1 MPQISQIFTDFKQP
15 LVVLSKKIIATIF
28 CKYLNVVDLCTN
40 YKKSVL
46 SIFFIV
52 LCFSSFA
59 ENSDSCIVKLN
70 KRYFKSYLKNTKDF
84 FISPIKWNN
93 NQWFTFIGFVGI
105 TEIIM
110 SEDLNI
116 QQYSQKIR
124 STRTDNIVKY
134 GFEPF
139 GSGIYSMPL
148 MAAFISHGLISKNKR
163 GLRVGLL
170 GIEAY
175 LLSGVFVNI
184 PKYLFNRHR
193 PYHDKPSDPY
203 IFDGPFTG
211 DYYRSFFSGHTTSVF
226 AVATIV
232 ASEYDDKPLVP
243 ILCYSIATLSGYS
256 RINDNK
262 HWASDVFGGAVFGYV
277 IGRLIYKNG
286 CDKIKIIPSQTSKY
300 SGVSIF
306 YNLN

>member
-1 MPQISQIFTDFKQP
+1 MIMIKKYLLLILIF
-15 LVVLSKKIIATIF
+15 IF
-28 CKYLNVVDLCTN
+28 CNK
-40 YKKSVL
+40 
-46 SIFFIV
+46 I
-52 LCFSSFA
+52 FA
-59 ENSDSCIVKLN
+59 ENPDSCIVKLN
-70 KRYFKSYLKNTKDF
+70 KKYLKSYLKNSKDF

-93 NQWFTFIGFVGI
+93 NQWFAFMGFVGV
-105 TEIIM
+105 TLVIM
-110 SEDLNI
+110 NEDQDI
-116 QQYSQKIR
+116 QKFSQKIR
-124 STRTDNIVKY
+124 STQTDNIAKH

-139 GSGIYSMPL
+139 GSGVYSMPI
-148 MAAFISHGLISKNKR
+148 MAAFISHSLLSKNKR

-175 LLSGVFVNI
+175 LLSGAFVNI

-193 PYHDKPSDPY
+193 PYHKNTPDQY
-203 IFDGPFTG
+203 VFEGPFAG

-232 ASEYDDKPLVP
+232 ASEYNDKPIIPV
-243 ILCYSIATLSGYS
+243 ICYSIATVSGYS

-262 HWASDVFGGAVFGYV
+262 HWASDVFAGAVFGYA
-277 IGRLIYKNG
+277 IGKLIYNNG
-286 CDKIKIIPSQTSKY
+286 CNKIKILPAQTSRY